1 MLELVK
7 KKYAKSEVA
16 EIIKELSDAYEEKLS
31 EQKSRIAELV
41 RENAEF
47 QAELDKFN
55 AQDKRISDSVKRAET
70 YSADVK
76 RKTDMQY
83 SLAVERISVFLNK
96 WNAYF
101 DHLKEKYPMYPVVQN
116 AIKIKEKIGEII
128 GNKSAETVIY
138 TADAELPEVKTD
150 NSFNPKEKIAD
161 YIAAT
166 SDNGFNMDEVLNPGA
181 LRLEDLCKELG
192 LLTEN
197 DL

>member
-1 MLELVK
+1 MELSK
-7 KKYAKSEVA
+7 KKYVKSEVA
-16 EIIKELSDAYEEKLS
+16 DIIKELSGTYEEKLS
-31 EQKSRIAELV
+31 EQKARIAELV
-41 RENAEF
+41 RENAEIRT
-47 QAELDKFN
+47 ELDRFS
-55 AQDKRISDSVKRAET
+55 AQDKHISDAVKRAET
-70 YSADVK
+70 YSNDVK

-83 SLAVERISVFLNK
+83 SLAVEKISAFLNK
-96 WNAYF
+96 WDAYF
-101 DHLKEKYPMYPVVQN
+101 NHLKEKYPMYPVVQN
-116 AIKIKEKIGEII
+116 AIKIKDKIRAII
-128 GNKSAETVIY
+128 GNKNAETVIY
-138 TADAELPEVKTD
+138 TANAELPDIKTD